1 MSYERLEQAISALFL
16 AEKTLKDNVS
26 LFEQYITDQSIPLNK
41 RWEFWTLAPKA
52 IKGNGGWCSDGRLE
66 AFNILDCK
74 PRDAIGYDGKY
85 VRLERYETCSMEGM
99 LDMIT
104 ESFFDYDEDRDFD
117 KIPEGF
123 NWDDFD
129 FGAESWPEFPVLSEF
144 IVAFKEEV
152 LRKNIQSFK
161 YDW

>member
-1 MSYERLEQAISALFL
+1 MSYERLEQAITELFS
-16 AEKTLKDNVS
+16 AEKTLMDNKS
-26 LFEQYITDQSIPLNK
+26 LFEQYIVDPSIPLEQ
-41 RWEFWTLAPKA
+41 RWRFWTLAPSA
-52 IKGNGGWCSDGRLE
+52 IKGNNGWISAGRLE
-66 AFNILDCK
+66 AFRILECE
-74 PRDAIGYDGKY
+74 PRDAIGYDGTY
-85 VRLERYETCSMEGM
+85 MNAERYETITMEGL
-99 LDMIT
+99 LDRIK
-104 ESFFDYDEDRDFD
+104 EGFFDWDENRDFD

-129 FGAESWPEFPVLSEF
+129 FEANSWPEFPVLSEF